1 MSSESSNAG
10 PPLRSTLE
18 GDPDMAEL
26 VGLFVGDLPQRINSI
41 EQAWAARRASD
52 IQRLAHQLRGSSAS
66 YGFPTIGES
75 AARLEDS
82 IRSLSQA
89 PTDTLDNLRR
99 SVDELV
105 ELCKRA
111 ASR

>member
-1 MSSESSNAG
+1 MHSDPNSAR

-41 EQAWAARRASD
+41 EQAWSTKRAAD

-82 IRSLSQA
+82 ILALGST
-89 PTDTLDNLRR
+89 PTDSLDTLRR
-99 SVDELV
+99 SVDELIQ
-105 ELCKRA
+105 LCKQA
-111 ASR
+111 ATR

>member
-1 MSSESSNAG
+1 MSLDPSNAR

-41 EQAWAARRASD
+41 EQAWAARRAAD

-66 YGFPTIGES
+66 YGFPAIGES

-82 IRSLSQA
+82 IRSLGPT
-89 PTDTLDNLRR
+89 PTDTLADLRR
-99 SVDELV
+99 SVDELI

-111 ASR
+111 ATR